1 MNTSKVRLKTYVEL
15 DSITERD
22 MLNRVNNLK
31 EDRQLSSF
39 VTSCVK
45 YVLENP
51 SKQEI
56 VNKRRSDDSERKEFF
71 SELDSRASNIE
82 ECLRDLNE
90 ELVKLKGF
98 IQLNKMIGIKEK
110 VDNLLCA
117 ELLLKRQVRNLNSS
131 LGRVGID
138 LDRVSVKD
146 DFNAQ
151 SERAEDMLAF
161 AIEHYDGVVQELKVM
176 TAPREVLA
184 VSDSIKGSVREK
196 ETERSRETERIV
208 EAPVNGGAKK
218 VKDEDKLETIV
229 DANDAVKNMSDEDF
243 DAMSAF
249 FGL

>member
-1 MNTSKVRLKTYVEL
+1 MNTSKVRLKTYIEL
-15 DSITERD
+15 DSITEKD
-22 MLNRVNNLK
+22 MLNRVNSMI
-31 EDRQLSSF
+31 EDRQLSGF

-45 YVLENP
+45 YVLDNP

-71 SELDSRASNIE
+71 SELDKRASDIE
-82 ECLRDLNE
+82 KCLSDLNE

-98 IQLNKMIGIKEK
+98 ISLNKMIGMSDK

-117 ELLLKRQVRNLNSS
+117 ELLLKKQVRSLNSS
-131 LGRVGID
+131 LGRIGID
-138 LDRVSVKD
+138 LDKTSVKD
-146 DFNAQ
+146 DFDAQ
-151 SERAEDMLAF
+151 SERAEDILAF

-176 TAPREVLA
+176 TAPKEIVTTTEIVKRAEVA
-184 VSDSIKGSVREK
+184 EPV
-196 ETERSRETERIV
+196 TERNASESKPEVKKDTE
-208 EAPVNGGAKK
+208 E
-218 VKDEDKLETIV
+218 KLETVV